1 MELNRMNLGQK
12 QILGVNDKSS
22 EKTEKTTT
30 EDNSSEKSPDV
41 TKQIND
47 LLMGVEKINGK
58 LEIGTGAREAINERI
73 TDLSSRIG
81 ELNQMV
87 MGREK
92 KLDRNEVEFEKIR
105 DAVHDIKP
113 ERIQKKFEEKEKE
126 IAQINLSVEK
136 INVNIQML
144 TKTLKA
150 YQKLMQKIKSFE
162 NIFQLMQDT
171 DHKLTEIKESKRYI
185 DQKASKVEVLF
196 TEINKKV
203 KQIEHHDR
211 KIEYLEN
218 LVQDLVK
225 TVDKANVKLEHSVTK
240 NDLEKE
246 VNNMN
251 KELSVLT
258 DGLRELKH
266 RPAKKVS
273 ETSNKEPTPDVLF
286 VDKQDENTLRS
297 FIKAF
302 LDKKGSQKELYK
314 QLLENGWK
322 KEQIDFVLN
331 N

>member
-1 MELNRMNLGQK
+1 MNLGQK